1 MKITGVVTLY
11 SSNPSCPQQRTCI
24 EGLKTL
30 GKYVV
35 VKPLSEMKQRKKPA
49 QPAG

>member
-11 SSNPSCPQQRTCI
+11 SSNPDCRQQRTCI
-24 EGLKTL
+24 EELKSQ

-35 VKPLSEMKQRKKPA
+35 VKPLSEMKRKKPA
-49 QPAG
+49 WQAG